1 MTSFMWSRDV
11 IGHVNIQLGIAD
23 FLYDLNGNQTRISL
37 CFRELASD
45 ITVFFRRILRVIKL
59 HTCLD
64 WSD

>member
-45 ITVFFRRILRVIKL
+45 ITVFFPKNFTRY
-59 HTCLD
+59 
-64 WSD
+64 